1 MKTKYVIGFF
11 SVLLLAVVLLTAG
24 YQISYRHVMDRQEA
38 RAEEEVPTTESIST
52 EGDAVQEDGY
62 YLCGLHGYVAVYL
75 SDKTTIYELTEIPL
89 TDLPEEVQQEIIKG
103 KYVETAEELYAF
115 LENYSS

>member
-52 EGDAVQEDGY
+52 EGDAVQEDF
-62 YLCGLHGYVAVYL
+62 LIAQLRLLMLHTVG
-75 SDKTTIYELTEIPL
+75 
-89 TDLPEEVQQEIIKG
+89 
-103 KYVETAEELYAF
+103 
-115 LENYSS
+115 